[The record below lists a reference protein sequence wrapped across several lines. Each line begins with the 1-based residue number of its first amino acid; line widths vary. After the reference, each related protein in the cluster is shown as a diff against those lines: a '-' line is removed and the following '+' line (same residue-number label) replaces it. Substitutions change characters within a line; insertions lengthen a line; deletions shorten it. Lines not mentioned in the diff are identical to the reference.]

1 LTHSIRPVL
10 HITPGCDQAIGVA
23 DALHQQ
29 MEKDARPTTAATRG
43 LQPKSRR
50 TISMQ
55 HIATLRPSTKRH
67 HCMRTL
73 CVRFSPEPLLSF
85 GGDGAVIARSPL
97 VDLTGLSRGETGGTA
112 DASCLALD
120 ASYLPHSRSRLS
132 RPHFPGRKDE
142 GRTSLSPASLETPTR
157 AALGLVRLAPLM
169 VAQPDY
175 TPDHG
180 DLSKS
185 ACLHRSRLHR
195 PSRGAW
201 QPQHTAPGALNDY
214 PPIDMSLSGIA
225 ARRMPI
231 HDSRPGRA
239 AEESEQADP
248 AFGSC
253 LA

>member
-1 LTHSIRPVL
+1 
-10 HITPGCDQAIGVA
+10 
-23 DALHQQ
+23 
-29 MEKDARPTTAATRG
+29 
-43 LQPKSRR
+43 
-50 TISMQ
+50 
-55 HIATLRPSTKRH
+55 
-67 HCMRTL
+67 MRTL

-97 VDLTGLSRGETGGTA
+97 VDLTGLSIGETGGTA

-142 GRTSLSPASLETPTR
+142 GRTFLSPALLETPRR

-201 QPQHTAPGALNDY
+201 QPQHTAPGALNDC

-231 HDSRPGRA
+231 HSRQGRGRKRTGGCVRVMSGLIA
-239 AEESEQADP
+239 AASRFEFPPAPLVPPPHAPADRDAEHP
-248 AFGSC
+248 TRDISVRF
-253 LA
+253 